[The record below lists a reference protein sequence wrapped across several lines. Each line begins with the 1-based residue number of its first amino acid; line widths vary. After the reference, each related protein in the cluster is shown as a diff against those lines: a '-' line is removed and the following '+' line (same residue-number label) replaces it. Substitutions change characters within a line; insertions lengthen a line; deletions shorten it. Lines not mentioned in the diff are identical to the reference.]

1 MSFPLAPP
9 LKKVTNRQSK
19 SFRTVLPDSQRPSSI
34 VGGTSVAKTV
44 TGILVFTFGMVSCSS
59 CAFGSVHGV
68 RPEGQANLAICVEF
82 VPTGNVTF
90 TVTGGATK
98 FAGTANDELT
108 ETVQLKAVPKL
119 AQAPPHPPNVVG
131 AVGLAV
137 SVTTVPLV

>member
-34 VGGTSVAKTV
+34 VGGTSVANTV

-59 CAFGSVHGV
+59 WAFASVHGV

-98 FAGTANDELT
+98 FAVMANAELART
-108 ETVQLKAVPKL
+108 EHVNEVPEL
-119 AQAPPHPPNVVG
+119 AQAPPHP
-131 AVGLAV
+131 
-137 SVTTVPLV
+137 